1 VFYLINFLEVKTN
14 FFMNEDIKEIKI
26 SDTNFPSILKEIPK
40 PPQKLFVRGE
50 ILEQDK
56 VAIAIVGA
64 RKCSSYGK
72 QVAYDFAYGLA
83 KNGVTI
89 VSGLALGIDGEAH
102 KGALDAGG
110 RTIAVLGSGIDE
122 RSIYPYSHKSLAEQ
136 VILNGALIS
145 EYEPR
150 TPALPYQFPERNRI
164 VSGLSIGVLIIEAQ
178 EKSGSLITAKLALEQ
193 DRDIFA
199 VPGPIYAP
207 GSKGTNKLIQAGA
220 KLVTRPEDI
229 LEELELSGIEIKKE
243 KENFNDDEKNILKLI
258 EDEALHTNDI
268 IKTSKMP
275 ASNVLTIITILEMKG
290 AIKDTGG
297 NVYVKI

>member
-1 VFYLINFLEVKTN
+1 MLYSR
-14 FFMNEDIKEIKI
+14 MNEDIKEIRFE
-26 SDTNFPSILKEIPK
+26 SDKFPSALKEIPK
-40 PPQKLFVRGE
+40 PPKQLFVRGE
-50 ILEQDK
+50 ILPQDEI
-56 VAIAIVGA
+56 AIAIVGA

-72 QVAYDFAYGLA
+72 QAAYDIAYGLA

-110 RTIAVLGSGIDE
+110 RTLAVLGSGIDE

-145 EYEPR
+145 EYEPG

-164 VSGLSIGVLIIEAQ
+164 VSGLSVGVVIIEAK

-193 DRDIFA
+193 NRDIFA

-207 GSKGTNKLIQAGA
+207 GSKGTNRLIQEGA
-220 KLVTRPEDI
+220 KLITGPEDI
-229 LEELELSGIEIKKE
+229 LEELEISGIEIKKE
-243 KENFNDDEKNILKLI
+243 EESFSDEEKNILNIL
-258 EDEALHTNDI
+258 EAEALHTNEI

-275 ASNVLTIITILEMKG
+275 ASEVLTIITILEMKN
-290 AIKDTGG
+290 AVKDVGG
-297 NVYVKI
+297 NMYVRIL